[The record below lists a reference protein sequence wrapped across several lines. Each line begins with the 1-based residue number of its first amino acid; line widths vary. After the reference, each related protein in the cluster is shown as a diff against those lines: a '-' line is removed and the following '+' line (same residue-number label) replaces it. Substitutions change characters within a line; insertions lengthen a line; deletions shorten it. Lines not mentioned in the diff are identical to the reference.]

1 MTVLISEV
9 WLELRKFL
17 GSSVYT
23 GRQYCTVRTG
33 FHVVESTLLCACGT
47 SLEEFKG
54 LLDIVFFIKRGGAQI
69 PPASGVLSGVSQPGF
84 PSRPTLSF
92 ESS

>member
-1 MTVLISEV
+1 MAVLISEV
-9 WLELRKFL
+9 WLELGKFL
-17 GSSVYT
+17 GSRVYT
-23 GRQYCTVRTG
+23 GRQCCTVRTE
-33 FHVVESTLLCACGT
+33 FHVVENTLLCACGA

-54 LLDIVFFIKRGGAQI
+54 LLDVVFFIKRGAQI
-69 PPASGVLSGVSQPGF
+69 LPASGVLSCVSQSGF